1 MRWWLPPALLALFFF
16 ATPVA
21 LGETAIGQGCGDRAL
36 QLGDVTTAY
45 AAYANGPVQA
55 VKEPGGRPGHSFARV
70 NRNGVRTVFGVLA
83 VIRDSDC
90 SAVWYRVQ
98 LPVRPN
104 GATAFVAAD
113 AVTVRA
119 VRTRLDVDLSN
130 RRLSFFR
137 DGRLVLATTAGVGA
151 TGTPT
156 PTGRYYVNQRLH
168 APDPSGPFGTGGIG
182 ISAFSPVLID
192 WAQGG
197 PIAIHGTNDP
207 SSVGRSVSH
216 GCIRIENG
224 LLRHLFRATETGSP
238 VNIHA

>member
-36 QLGDVTTAY
+36 QLGGATTAY
-45 AAYANGPVQA
+45 AAYANGPVQV
-55 VKEPGGRPGHSFARV
+55 VKEPGGPPGHSFASV
-70 NRNGVRTVFGVLA
+70 NKNGVRTVFGVLA

-90 SAVWYRVQ
+90 RALWYRVQ

-104 GATAFVAAD
+104 GATGFVAAN
-113 AVTVRA
+113 AVMVRA
-119 VRTRLDVDLSN
+119 VRTRLDVDLSK

-137 DGRLVLATTAGVGA
+137 DGRLVLTATAGVGA
-151 TGTPT
+151 PGTPT

-168 APDPSGPFGTGGIG
+168 APDPSGPYGLGGIG

-207 SSVGRSVSH
+207 SSVGRTVSH
-216 GCIRIENG
+216 GCIRIENR
-224 LLRHLFRATETGSP
+224 LLRRLFRATESGSP
-238 VNIHA
+238 VYIHA